1 MLQIIAHYN
10 LQSCIYIMSH
20 DLEAFVAAVIL
31 VYFAGN
37 LPNFKEASCYSP
49 IPGPGELQFC
59 EYFAGVGNVWRAVS
73 RIQMLLVDAPS
84 SGLLKPKEEIPCDAA
99 PISELATLPVEGQTG
114 DEGAHKR
121 LQPETHE
128 KLSPEKK
135 VQKSGEVESALT
147 VAALDEKLKRP
158 APAREEK
165 VSPEAKV
172 AKAAQ
177 VQEEVDSQPTV
188 KRNLF
193 VDTPAES
200 QAEAPKEPA
209 PTPAPVPTP
218 VRAPALEAL
227 ETAAKDVSA
236 QPSEPVTES
245 QNALL
250 LVAMQRITELE
261 AKLKQQEEK
270 QTKMTSFETPPPKT
284 LHSMTPSSTTSA
296 KTASAPDSQA
306 VHMLSAGDE
315 TSEKN
320 DTETN
325 EDGAKAEEGKD
336 LLEFPNG
343 SKLMSHDALR
353 MRLRRLCQKTKKGK
367 SHVDEDTQSAY
378 EKGGEER
385 EWLEIALIEAI
396 SKAEFRSRVILVR
409 ERMTSKEQEILGQWM
424 TREKMEKSGDFSPA
438 WKYDASVPEYFVETS
453 TKQTI
458 RQTELLKRQE
468 AVDATD
474 DASQHYEPLQ
484 TKDNQPVEPI
494 KVATMKAIT
503 EEGLSPVLPELV
515 KFMDAIH
522 NKMMAVQSNL
532 GKLEIE
538 GDGATNPMT
547 KELMKDWENVRLNL
561 KAVFSSLA
569 ELKADIMLDEG
580 STSEKFLCLQ
590 PYGA

>member
-1 MLQIIAHYN
+1 MALRLHLDSLVARLARLQAPKAPWKRNHVRAWIHVVILTKGRRY
-10 LQSCIYIMSH
+10 M
-20 DLEAFVAAVIL
+20 AFVAAVIL

-37 LPNFKEASCYSP
+37 LPNFKE
-49 IPGPGELQFC
+49 ELQFC

-73 RIQMLLVDAPS
+73 RIQMLLVDVIYPIRFGLHTVALLPKLKTRGRGKPDLPNRPHGPSVFDNMKWYPDEDWTAAPS

-99 PISELATLPVEGQTG
+99 PISELATLPAAAGTYLVFADGNGAEHESADGSSNVSTQVEGQTG

-177 VQEEVDSQPTV
+177 VQEEVDSQPT
-188 KRNLF
+188 
-193 VDTPAES
+193 
-200 QAEAPKEPA
+200 
-209 PTPAPVPTP
+209 
-218 VRAPALEAL
+218 AL

-396 SKAEFRSRVILVR
+396 SKVGADNRSHKALR
-409 ERMTSKEQEILGQWM
+409 
-424 TREKMEKSGDFSPA
+424 
-438 WKYDASVPEYFVETS
+438 
-453 TKQTI
+453 
-458 RQTELLKRQE
+458 
-468 AVDATD
+468 
-474 DASQHYEPLQ
+474 
-484 TKDNQPVEPI
+484 DNQPVEPI